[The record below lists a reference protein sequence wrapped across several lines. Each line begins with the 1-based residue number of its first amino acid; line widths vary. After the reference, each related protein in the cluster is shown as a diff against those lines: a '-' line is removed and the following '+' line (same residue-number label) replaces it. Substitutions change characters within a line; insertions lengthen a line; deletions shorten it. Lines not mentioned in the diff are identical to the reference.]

1 MDSPKPGKI
10 QRRDSK
16 GNPEVFKSEYGGIES
31 ITGERKD
38 NKMQMRKDVHLTGKD
53 LTEMVQLRPQD
64 VGKYAIVPGPKDRL
78 EVLIKKL
85 DSPVRNFSFM
95 EYTMYTGAYQGIK
108 ITAINGGRFSTDTS
122 ITTEVMCNAGIA
134 NIIRIGTCGAL
145 DENIKVGDLVVVDK
159 VIRGDGVTPYYVDKS
174 FQTAADK
181 RIADTLYE
189 VAKGM
194 GVNIHRGTVWTT
206 DALLRETREIV
217 EAKRK
222 DGAIAVD
229 MVSSTLLTI
238 CQLYNVKAGSIL
250 SVSDN
255 VITGEMGFMNPLY
268 YMAETNLINIAL
280 EAVKRL
286 EGK

>member
-1 MDSPKPGKI
+1 
-10 QRRDSK
+10 
-16 GNPEVFKSEYGGIES
+16 
-31 ITGERKD
+31 
-38 NKMQMRKDVHLTGKD
+38 MQMQKEIHLTGKD
-53 LTEMVQLRPQD
+53 LTQMVQLRPQD

-85 DSPVRNFSFM
+85 ETPVRNFSFM
-95 EYTMYTGAYQGIK
+95 EYTMYTGTYNGIK
-108 ITAINGGRFSTDTS
+108 ITGINGGRFSTDTS
-122 ITTEVMCNAGIA
+122 ITTEVMCNAGIQ

-145 DENIKVGDLVVVDK
+145 DENIKVGDLVVVDR
-159 VIRGDGVTPYYVDKS
+159 VIRGDGVTPYYVDRD
-174 FQTAADK
+174 FQAQSDK
-181 RIADTLYE
+181 KIIDTLFE

-194 GVNIHRGTVWTT
+194 GVAIHRGTCWTT

-222 DGAIAVD
+222 EGAIAVD

-238 CQLYNVKAGSIL
+238 CQLHQVKAGSIL
-250 SVSDN
+250 AVSDN

-280 EAVKRL
+280 ETVKKL

>member
-1 MDSPKPGKI
+1 
-10 QRRDSK
+10 
-16 GNPEVFKSEYGGIES
+16 
-31 ITGERKD
+31 
-38 NKMQMRKDVHLTGKD
+38 MQMQKAIHLTGKD

-85 DSPVRNFSFM
+85 ENPVRNFSFM
-95 EYTMYTGAYQGIK
+95 EYTMYTGTYQGIK

-122 ITTEVMCNAGIA
+122 ITSEVMCNANIA

-145 DENIKVGDLVVVDK
+145 SEDIKVGDLVVVDK
-159 VIRGDGVTPYYVDKS
+159 VIRGDGVTPYYVDNK

-181 RIADTLYE
+181 KISDTLYE
-189 VAKGM
+189 VAKSM
-194 GVNIHRGTVWTT
+194 GLNIHRGTAWTT

-222 DGAIAVD
+222 EGAIAVD

-238 CQLYNVKAGSIL
+238 AQIYNVKAGSIL
-250 SVSDN
+250 AVSDN

-268 YMAETNLINIAL
+268 YMAESNLINIAL
-280 EAVKRL
+280 EAVKKL